1 MTQLYFI
8 FNHYFNNLFLE
19 PKNYLTQ
26 VEIEKGL
33 EFATKFHTFWTQYEN
48 KVFTQF
54 ESYGL
59 NLPSEWHIYFVYS
72 KGQVFPMS
80 SPLIL
85 QIKEDMYDITATL
98 IHELAHLMLL
108 TDNMRGQNRF
118 YQVWDYLY
126 QEFKGE
132 SNQVI
137 EHLIVNTIVKN
148 ILTEIFA
155 ANEIAKIISYE
166 KTLFGEGL
174 ARAWSIL
181 EAQEKEIKLHSH
193 LSNSF
198 LKLKYNPNY
207 NYLPEEKLF

>member
-1 MTQLYFI
+1 VTQLYFI

-26 VEIEKGL
+26 AEIEKGL
-33 EFATKFHTFWTQYEN
+33 EFAAKFHTFWTQYER

-59 NLPSEWHIYFVYS
+59 SLPSEWHVYFVYS
-72 KGQVFPMS
+72 KGRVFPMS

-98 IHELAHLMLL
+98 IHELTHLMLL
-108 TDNMRGQNRF
+108 TDNMRGQNKF

-148 ILTEIFA
+148 ILTEIFPT
-155 ANEIAKIISYE
+155 NEIAKIISYE

-174 ARAWSIL
+174 ARL
-181 EAQEKEIKLHSH
+181 GG
-193 LSNSF
+193 F
-198 LKLKYNPNY
+198 
-207 NYLPEEKLF
+207 